1 MNICLWFSLFYVLHW
16 NLYFFHIQ
24 GVVDTADD
32 DAGSD
37 HYEDAYD
44 DGGGGG
50 DDDDEDFEKEI
61 KQLISDAGVE
71 LGSKTAKASKRPS
84 RAAATRK
91 RKSEVCTICVHCV
104 PYFIM

>member
-1 MNICLWFSLFYVLHW
+1 MLVVFIILCVTLKFVSP
-16 NLYFFHIQ
+16 FHIQ

-32 DAGSD
+32 DVGSD